1 MRFFLALVIIA
12 MSAGA
17 GSAGHLWMN
26 NITVNDYNM
35 TWSYIETFTGAD
47 SIAYRVSID
56 SGLGNND
63 SFVSAW
69 ELLNADRETRKN
81 LKSAIDK
88 ELDVRINNMTGGV
101 EMLDVDSTLSPDAIG
116 KTHSMDAIVN
126 RYNITYRFKENILNA
141 SNIWFLGQ
149 ANSPVTMVMPP
160 GVDVVNSSGMNNV
173 SKNVTNHSE
182 ITGFF
187 KGMTMDRGE
196 ITLYLAKN
204 ASYKVPE
211 INVSSDINNV
221 SSNVTS
227 PVPTENLTINFT
239 SSAKEITSKARNVT
253 IIIVAIVII
262 VLIYVFK
269 VKRR

>member
-26 NITVNDYNM
+26 NITVNEYNM
-35 TWSYIETFTGAD
+35 TWSYKEAFTGAD
-47 SIAYRVSID
+47 SVAYRVSID

-63 SFVSAW
+63 SFISAW
-69 ELLNADRETRKN
+69 ELLNADRMMRKS

-88 ELDVRINNMTGGV
+88 ELDVRINNETGGV
-101 EMLDVDSTLSPDAIG
+101 EVLDVDSTLSPDAIG

-126 RYNITYRFKENILNA
+126 WYNVTYRFKESILNA
-141 SNIWFLGQ
+141 SSIWFLGQ
-149 ANSPVTMVMPP
+149 SNSPVTVVMLP
-160 GVDVVNSSGMNNV
+160 GVDVVNSSGMNNI
-173 SKNVTNHSE
+173 SKNISNHSE

-196 ITLYLAKN
+196 VTLYLARN
-204 ASYKVPE
+204 TSYKVPE
-211 INVSSDINNV
+211 INV
-221 SSNVTS
+221 SNVTS
-227 PVPTENLTINFT
+227 PVPTENLTGNST
-239 SSAKEITSKARNVT
+239 KSTKEVASKARNAT
-253 IIIVAIVII
+253 IIIAAFVII
-262 VLIYVFK
+262 ILIYVFK

>member
-1 MRFFLALVIIA
+1 MRFFLTLVAIA
-12 MSAGA
+12 MTAGA
-17 GSAGHLWMN
+17 GSAEHMWVN
-26 NITVNDYNM
+26 NISVNEYNM
-35 TWSYIETFTGAD
+35 TWSYNETFTGAD

-69 ELLNADRETRKN
+69 ELLNADREMRKI
-81 LKSAIDK
+81 LKSSIDK
-88 ELDVRINNMTGGV
+88 ELDVRINNGTGGV
-101 EMLDVDSTLSPDAIG
+101 EVLDVDSTLSPDAIG

-126 RYNITYRFKENILNA
+126 KYNVTYRFKEGILNA
-141 SNIWFLGQ
+141 SSIWFLGQ
-149 ANSPVTMVMPP
+149 ANSSVTIVMPP
-160 GVDVVNSSGMNNV
+160 GIDVVNSSGMNNV

-182 ITGFF
+182 ITGLF

-204 ASYKVPE
+204 TSYKVPE
-211 INVSSDINNV
+211 INVSS
-221 SSNVTS
+221 NVTS
-227 PVPTENLTINFT
+227 PLPTENLTENFT
-239 SSAKEITSKARNVT
+239 KSTKEVTSKARNAT
-253 IIIVAIVII
+253 IIIAAFVII

>member
-1 MRFFLALVIIA
+1 MKLFLALVAIA
-12 MSAGA
+12 MSAGT
-17 GSAGHLWMN
+17 GSAAHLWVN
-26 NITVNDYNM
+26 NITVNEYNM
-35 TWSYIETFTGAD
+35 TWSYTETFTGAD

-69 ELLNADRETRKN
+69 ELLNADREMRKS

-88 ELDVRINNMTGGV
+88 ELDVRINNGTGGV
-101 EMLDVDSTLSPDAIG
+101 EVLDVDSTLSPEAIG

-126 RYNITYRFKENILNA
+126 MYNVTYGFKESILNA
-141 SNIWFLGQ
+141 SSIWFLGQ
-149 ANSPVTMVMPP
+149 ANSPVTIVMPP
-160 GVDVVNSSGMNNV
+160 GVDVVNSSGMNNA
-173 SKNVTNHSE
+173 SKNVANHSE
-182 ITGFF
+182 ITGLF

-196 ITLYLAKN
+196 LTLYLAKN
-204 ASYKVPE
+204 TSYRVPE
-211 INVSSDINNV
+211 INV

-227 PVPTENLTINFT
+227 PVPTENLTENFT
-239 SSAKEITSKARNVT
+239 KSAKEVTSKVRNAT
-253 IIIVAIVII
+253 IIIAVFVII

>member
-26 NITVNDYNM
+26 NITVNEYNM
-35 TWSYIETFTGAD
+35 TWSYKETFTGAD

-63 SFVSAW
+63 SFISAW
-69 ELLNADRETRKN
+69 ELLNADRQTRKS
-81 LKSAIDK
+81 LKSAIDT
-88 ELDVRINNMTGGV
+88 ELDVRINNGSGGV
-101 EMLDVDSTLSPDAIG
+101 EVLDVDSTLSPDAIG

-126 RYNITYRFKENILNA
+126 RYNVTYRFKENILNA
-141 SNIWFLGQ
+141 SSIWFLGQ
-149 ANSPVTMVMPP
+149 ANSPVTVVMLP

-173 SKNVTNHSE
+173 SENVTNNSE

-187 KGMTMDRGE
+187 KGMTTDRGE

-204 ASYKVPE
+204 TSYRVPE
-211 INVSSDINNV
+211 INVSS
-221 SSNVTS
+221 NVTL
-227 PVPTENLTINFT
+227 PVPTESLTGNFT
-239 SSAKEITSKARNVT
+239 KSTKEVASKARNAT
-253 IIIVAIVII
+253 IIIAAFVII
-262 VLIYVFK
+262 ILIYVFK

>member
-1 MRFFLALVIIA
+1 MRFFLALVAIA

-17 GSAGHLWMN
+17 GSAGHLWIN
-26 NITVNDYNM
+26 NITVNEYNM
-35 TWSYIETFTGAD
+35 TWSYEETFTVTD

-69 ELLNADRETRKN
+69 ELLNADRQMRKS
-81 LKSAIDK
+81 LKSSIDK
-88 ELDVRINNMTGGV
+88 ELDVRINNGTGGV
-101 EMLDVDSTLSPDAIG
+101 EVLDVDSTLSPDAIG
-116 KTHSMDAIVN
+116 KTHYMDAIAN
-126 RYNITYRFKENILNA
+126 RYNVTYRFKENILNA
-141 SNIWFLGQ
+141 SSIWFLGQ
-149 ANSPVTMVMPP
+149 ANSPVTIVMPP
-160 GVDVVNSSGMNNV
+160 GVDVINTSGINNI

-204 ASYKVPE
+204 TSYKVPE
-211 INVSSDINNV
+211 INV
-221 SSNVTS
+221 SNVTS
-227 PVPTENLTINFT
+227 PVPTENLTMNFT
-239 SSAKEITSKARNVT
+239 KSAKEVASKARNAT
-253 IIIVAIVII
+253 IIIVAFVII